1 MKKTLITALLV
12 LSSVSAF
19 AQNTDKSYK
28 VEKVSVPSMALN
40 IFSNLD
46 LEAGARVGGC
56 EITRKDYEGDI
67 VNSKNEKLILQIQ
80 SQGKTA
86 EIVVKKAG
94 TISTSKDASHII
106 LEASAQNTIAGSKT
120 AKDLRLIIKTANYQV
135 NVSELSIVTKK
146 ADANG
151 VMRVVRGQSLRCAN
165 K

>member
-19 AQNTDKSYK
+19 AQNTDKGYK

-67 VNSKNEKLILQIQ
+67 VNSKNEKFILQIQ
-80 SQGKTA
+80 SNGKTA
-86 EIVVKKAG
+86 DIVVKKAG
-94 TISTSKDASHII
+94 TISTSKDATHIV
-106 LEASAQNTIAGSKT
+106 LDASSQYSASGIKTSKEL
-120 AKDLRLIIKTANYQV
+120 KLIIKTANYQV

>member
-19 AQNTDKSYK
+19 AQNTDKGYK
-28 VEKVSVPSMALN
+28 VEKVSVSNMALN

-56 EITRKDYEGDI
+56 EISRKDYQGD
-67 VNSKNEKLILQIQ
+67 KFILQIQ
-80 SQGKTA
+80 AQGKTA
-86 EIVVKKAG
+86 SIVVNKAG
-94 TISTSKDASHII
+94 TISTSKNATHII
-106 LEASAQNTIAGSKT
+106 LEASSQNAQAGVKT
-120 AKDLRLIIKTANYQV
+120 TKDLKVVIKTANFNV
-135 NVSELSIVTKK
+135 NVYELSIITKK

-151 VMRVVRGQSLRCAN
+151 VLRVIGNQSLRCVN

>member
-67 VNSKNEKLILQIQ
+67 VNSKNEKFIFQIQ

-106 LEASAQNTIAGSKT
+106 LEASAQNTIAGYKT

-151 VMRVVRGQSLRCAN
+151 VMRIVRGQSLRCVN